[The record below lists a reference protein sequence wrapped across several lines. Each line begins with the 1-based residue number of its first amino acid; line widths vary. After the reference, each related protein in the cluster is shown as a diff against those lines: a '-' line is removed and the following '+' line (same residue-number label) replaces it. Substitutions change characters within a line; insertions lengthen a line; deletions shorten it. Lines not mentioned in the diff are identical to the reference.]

1 MGGGKNV
8 NCDSYLGF
16 LFVENPDFNVW
27 LITMNILEVKNIQK
41 SFGEKH
47 IHRGVSFHL
56 EVGETV
62 GLLGHS
68 GTGKSVLL
76 RSLIGLEHIDDGEI
90 NFHQNRIDTLTE
102 TQLYPIRTKISYAF
116 QSGALFDSISVFE
129 NIAYPL
135 FEHTKLSEED
145 IEARVR
151 EILKIVNMESA
162 FELMPSDLSGG
173 MQKRVGLARA
183 MILRPEILLY
193 DEPTAGLDPVNV
205 EMVLDV
211 MARFKKE
218 GISGIFVTHD
228 IPAAKRICDRLL
240 ILKDGRIG
248 FNGTVEEF
256 EKSSD
261 PFVQSFKAA
270 ED

>member
-1 MGGGKNV
+1 M
-8 NCDSYLGF
+8 
-16 LFVENPDFNVW
+16 
-27 LITMNILEVKNIQK
+27 TNILEVSNVHKAFADKQ
-41 SFGEKH
+41 
-47 IHRGVSFHL
+47 IHKGVSFQL
-56 EVGETV
+56 QTGETI

-76 RSLIGLEHIDDGEI
+76 RSLIGLEQIDDGEI
-90 NFHQNRIDTLTE
+90 KFHQKRIDTLKE

-135 FEHTKLSEED
+135 FEHTKLSESE
-145 IEARVR
+145 IETKVR
-151 EILKIVNMESA
+151 DILKIVNMENA
-162 FELMPSDLSGG
+162 YDLMPSDLSGG

-183 MILRPEILLY
+183 MILGPEILLY

-211 MARFKKE
+211 MARFKEK

-240 ILKDGRIG
+240 ILKEGRIA
-248 FNGTVEEF
+248 FNGTVEDF
-256 EKSSD
+256 EKSTD
-261 PFVQSFKAA
+261 PFVQSFKSA
-270 ED
+270 D